1 MRIIAAI
8 AITISLVGL
17 VAAQTPSTYDI
28 AGRASVI
35 DADTVEIHGQRIR
48 IFGVDAP
55 EKRQPCFDAD
65 GVKWSCGQRSALLVS
80 EFIRDRPVQCR
91 SKDHDRYGR
100 VVAQC
105 WVAGVDIGEWLV
117 SNGLAVA
124 YRRYASDYIGAE
136 QGAKNRH
143 AGIWSGRFDLP
154 WEWRRQQREGQ

>member
-1 MRIIAAI
+1 MKRLILAAATLGFI
-8 AITISLVGL
+8 GAAL
-17 VAAQTPSTYDI
+17 AQTPSTYDI

-65 GVKWSCGQRSALLVS
+65 GKEWACGRRAANLVDA
-80 EFIRDRPVQCR
+80 FVGDRPVQCR

-136 QGAKNRH
+136 QGARNRH

-154 WEWRRQQREGQ
+154 WEWRRQQREGE